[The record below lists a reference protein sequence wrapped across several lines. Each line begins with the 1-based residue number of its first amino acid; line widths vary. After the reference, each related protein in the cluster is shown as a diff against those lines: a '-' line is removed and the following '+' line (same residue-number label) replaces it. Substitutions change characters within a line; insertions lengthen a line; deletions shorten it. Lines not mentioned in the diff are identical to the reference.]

1 MLKVLI
7 GSTNSG
13 KIEGAKKA
21 FSHYFNEIEIIGIS
35 VDSEV
40 NEQPLNEEILD
51 GAKNRVRN
59 LKTYAKENKIDAD
72 YYIAIESGITNQLN
86 DWFIIQMAYIEDKTG
101 KGSSGTSAGFPVPQ
115 KFVNEIITS
124 DLSKVMKNLF
134 KENNLKLGKGGIS
147 YVTKDIVSRIDLTES
162 AFIMALTQFVCN
174 KWSD

>member
-59 LKTYAKENKIDAD
+59 LKTYAKENNIDAD
-72 YYIAIESGITNQLN
+72 FYIAIES
-86 DWFIIQMAYIEDKTG
+86 
-101 KGSSGTSAGFPVPQ
+101 
-115 KFVNEIITS
+115 
-124 DLSKVMKNLF
+124 
-134 KENNLKLGKGGIS
+134 
-147 YVTKDIVSRIDLTES
+147 
-162 AFIMALTQFVCN
+162 
-174 KWSD
+174 